1 MEITNNLPYK
11 LTTDNI
17 KFPSYNNPELEKQL
31 LEPVN
36 EEVLINDFNILYSK
50 QNDLLLSYSDL
61 IKSNINLINE
71 ISLSYEKRTYD
82 YILLIKSV
90 KYLTN
95 ILMNKNSSS
104 VKEDEINI
112 DNLFN
117 DDEFKNLIDN
127 QYKINK
133 DKNSILKKISPIIE
147 HGKLIKESNHKFGI
161 IFMDACVKYLIDFI
175 TRLKN
180 QLVKFSS
187 IQNFNNTQ
195 TEEEKLKNHIEL
207 FELLKLLEKLDTVD
221 LALNNSFYIDE
232 NDINNIPEEN
242 EEWNKIKK
250 NYCRVI
256 PKNEKLV
263 IETFQKLIVAN
274 DTGQALLYN
283 SFTTN
288 SNFRN
293 IVNVIKTGIKFKF
306 NHTKAIYEAK
316 KMQIS
321 PSNDWMLKALNISR
335 TKIIKKI
342 NESSFPKI
350 AFHKKLYLKK
360 EYPEITRDYILNLLN
375 FIYKNEQKKNDIKFD
390 KINQNNNLPL
400 YLEKIEK
407 NNKKNYIS
415 TRLFHSSKITFEIE
429 RKNPNKFL
437 FFFPTIP
444 EENKTKNSIIIHIH
458 GGGFIATTTFF
469 HEKYLRN
476 WVNTLNIPIIGIN
489 YSLSPEY
496 KYPKG
501 LDDCFQSYM
510 WIINHMESNFNMKID
525 NIILSGDSAG
535 GNLVLALTFLLIAIN
550 KYEKINIRLPDLVLA
565 EYPCCDTSIKN
576 MSFSMLISLQDPLLH
591 DKLLKYC
598 NECYRND
605 YLIEND
611 PFLNP
616 VKANDI
622 LIKDLPRTRFFL
634 GTLDPLRDDSIRL
647 IYKISKFDD
656 LNVKSYEFKGYG
668 HGFYALESD
677 ILKTNPQLIL
687 YKEINEFINERNK
700 K

>member
-1 MEITNNLPYK
+1 
-11 LTTDNI
+11 
-17 KFPSYNNPELEKQL
+17 
-31 LEPVN
+31 
-36 EEVLINDFNILYSK
+36 
-50 QNDLLLSYSDL
+50 
-61 IKSNINLINE
+61 
-71 ISLSYEKRTYD
+71 
-82 YILLIKSV
+82 
-90 KYLTN
+90 
-95 ILMNKNSSS
+95 
-104 VKEDEINI
+104 
-112 DNLFN
+112 
-117 DDEFKNLIDN
+117 
-127 QYKINK
+127 
-133 DKNSILKKISPIIE
+133 
-147 HGKLIKESNHKFGI
+147 
-161 IFMDACVKYLIDFI
+161 
-175 TRLKN
+175 
-180 QLVKFSS
+180 
-187 IQNFNNTQ
+187 
-195 TEEEKLKNHIEL
+195 
-207 FELLKLLEKLDTVD
+207 
-221 LALNNSFYIDE
+221 
-232 NDINNIPEEN
+232 
-242 EEWNKIKK
+242 
-250 NYCRVI
+250 
-256 PKNEKLV
+256 
-263 IETFQKLIVAN
+263 
-274 DTGQALLYN
+274 
-283 SFTTN
+283 
-288 SNFRN
+288 
-293 IVNVIKTGIKFKF
+293 
-306 NHTKAIYEAK
+306 
-316 KMQIS
+316 MQIS

-415 TRLFHSSKITFEIE
+415 TRLFHSSKITFDIE

-489 YSLSPEY
+489 YGLSPEY

-576 MSFSMLISLQDPLLH
+576 MSLSMLISLQDPLLH

-677 ILKTNPQLIL
+677 ILKTNPQIIL

>member
-1 MEITNNLPYK
+1 MESTNNLPYQ

-17 KFPSYNNPELEKQL
+17 KFPSYNNPELEKKL

-36 EEVLINDFNILYSK
+36 DEVLTNDLNLLYSK
-50 QNDLLLSYSDL
+50 QNDLLLSYSNL

-71 ISLSYEKRTYD
+71 ISLSYDKRTYY

-90 KYLTN
+90 KYLTSV
-95 ILMNKNSSS
+95 LMSKNSSS
-104 VKEDEINI
+104 IKEDEINI
-112 DNLFN
+112 DNFFY
-117 DDEFKNLIDN
+117 DDEFKNIIDN
-127 QYKINK
+127 QCKTNK
-133 DKNSILKKISPIIE
+133 DKNLILKKIMPIIE
-147 HGKLIKESNHKFGI
+147 HGKLMKESNHKFGI

-175 TRLKN
+175 NRLKN
-180 QLVKFSS
+180 QLVIFSS
-187 IQNFNNTQ
+187 IQNFNNPK
-195 TEEEKLKNHIEL
+195 TEEEKLINHIKLLEL
-207 FELLKLLEKLDTVD
+207 IKLLEKLDTVD
-221 LALNNSFYIDE
+221 LALNNSFYINE

-242 EEWNKIKK
+242 EEWKKIKK
-250 NYCRVI
+250 NYFRVI

-263 IETFQKLIVAN
+263 IETFEKLIAAN

-288 SNFRN
+288 SNFKN
-293 IVNVIKTGIKFKF
+293 IVNVITNGIKFKL
-306 NHTKAIYEAK
+306 NHIKAVYEAK

-321 PSNDWMLKALNISR
+321 PSNDWMLKALNVSR
-335 TKIIKKI
+335 TRIIKKYS
-342 NESSFPKI
+342 ETSFPKI

-360 EYPEITRDYILNLLN
+360 EYPEITRDYILKLLN
-375 FIYKNEQKKNDIKFD
+375 FIYKNEEKKDDIKFD
-390 KINQNNNLPL
+390 KINQNNLPL

-415 TRLFHSSKITFEIE
+415 TRLFHSSKITFENE
-429 RKNPNKFL
+429 RKNPKKIL
-437 FFFPTIP
+437 FFIPTTP

-535 GNLVLALTFLLIAIN
+535 GTLVLALTFLLIAIN

-565 EYPCCDTSIKN
+565 EYPCCDTSIRN
-576 MSFSMLISLQDPLLH
+576 MSLSMLISLQDPLLH

-605 YLIEND
+605 YLIEED

-616 VKANDI
+616 VKANEL

-634 GTLDPLRDDSIRL
+634 GTLDPLRDDSVRL

-656 LNVKSYEFKGYG
+656 LNVKTYEFKGYG
-668 HGFYALESD
+668 HGFYALESE
-677 ILKTNPQLIL
+677 ILKTNPELLL
-687 YKEINEFINERNK
+687 YKEIIEFLNERNK